1 MSQNNLFMK
10 IEGIPGTVTDKG
22 YEKWIA
28 IDEFSSGLFS
38 SAKMDNGSG
47 QLNSQGIHFD
57 TVPVTKKMDAT
68 TAEIMTHVAQGKN
81 IAKIEIVLAS
91 KTAEKYLELGRWTFD
106 KCLITAQNINVGNS
120 EGIPTEDI
128 SFAFGKFNFVAH
140 TINHG
145 SQEVKH
151 GPVGWDLIENTKL

>member
-10 IEGIPGTVTDKG
+10 IEGITGTVTDKG
-22 YEKWIA
+22 YENWIA
-28 IDEFSSGLFS
+28 IENFSSGLFS

-57 TVPVTKKMDAT
+57 TIPVSKKLDAT
-68 TAEIMTHVAQGKN
+68 TAEIMSYVAQGKN
-81 IAKIEIVLAS
+81 ITKIEIVLAS
-91 KTAEKYLELGRWTFD
+91 KTAEKYLELGRWTYE
-106 KCLITAQNINVGNS
+106 KCLITGQNITVSNS
-120 EGIPTEDI
+120 AGIPEEEI

-151 GPVGWDLIENTKL
+151 GPVGWDLVENTKL